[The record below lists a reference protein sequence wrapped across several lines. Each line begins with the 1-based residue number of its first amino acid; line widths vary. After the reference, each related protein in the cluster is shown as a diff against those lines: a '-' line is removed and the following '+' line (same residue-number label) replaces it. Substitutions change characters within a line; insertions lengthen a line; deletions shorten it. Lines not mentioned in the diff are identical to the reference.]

1 MTIRP
6 VENKK
11 VYRLLNHGP
20 TVMVSAKHNNIENVM
35 SASWVCPLDSFPA
48 KVTAVIDKNSYTRQL
63 IEQSGLFDIQIPVA
77 KQAETVIKVG
87 TQSYFTHPNKLID
100 SNVKL
105 FYQDGFDV
113 PLVNDCAA
121 WLICRLIPEPHN
133 ESVYDLLIG
142 EVICAWADDRV
153 FADSHW
159 RFDNVTDEMKTL
171 HYVAGNQFYITGKGL
186 IVDDGS

>member
-35 SASWVCPLDSFPA
+35 SASWVCPLDSSPA

-63 IEQSGLFDIQIPVA
+63 IEQSGLFAIQIPVA

-100 SNVKL
+100 SNVRL

-121 WLICRLIPEPHN
+121 W
-133 ESVYDLLIG
+133 
-142 EVICAWADDRV
+142 ADDRV
-153 FADSHW
+153 FAGGHW

-171 HYVAGNQFYITGKGL
+171 HYVAGKQFYITGKGV
-186 IVDDGS
+186 IVDDDS

>member
-20 TVMVSAKHNNIENVM
+20 TVMVSAKHNNVENVM
-35 SASWVCPLDSFPA
+35 SASWVCPLDSSPA

-63 IEQSGLFDIQIPVA
+63 IEQSGLFAIQIPVA

-153 FADSHW
+153 FAGGHW
-159 RFDNVTDEMKTL
+159 LFDNVTDEMKNTAL
-171 HYVAGNQFYITGKGL
+171 C
-186 IVDDGS
+186 SR

>member
-63 IEQSGLFDIQIPVA
+63 IEQSGLFAIQVPVA

-153 FADSHW
+153 FADGHW

-171 HYVAGNQFYITGKGL
+171 HYVAGKQFYITGKGL
-186 IVDDGS
+186 IVDDDS